1 MVIFDK
7 NKGLKTFEFI
17 KKAKMLHGKKFDYSR
32 VEYVNNTTPVLIECP
47 DHGALWQVPATHL
60 RKGKHGCKE
69 CGREWQSKDTL
80 RKRTEAFFKSC
91 EEKHGD
97 KFDYSETKFDTL
109 DGKIDFVCS
118 KHGHQQMQA
127 RLHLGVAGCR
137 ECAMEVKIELLKFYK
152 DQKQNAAR
160 ANFKQKATKKHK
172 GFYDYKNVNYINNS
186 TLIEIICPIHG
197 SFCQQPSNHLQGSGC
212 EPCGVATRAD
222 KKRKSLEDFIAEAK
236 IVHGDTYDYRDFEYV
251 TSNTHGII
259 ICSNPDHKPTLI
271 TPSHHLDGQGCS
283 ECGEEKR
290 DKWRRSSGHDT
301 ESWIA
306 KARELH
312 GDRYDYSQSEYT
324 GYDCAITI
332 ECHEHGLFVL
342 EPAHQH
348 IETERRRGC
357 GECASRES
365 THSIAIGK
373 WLTEKE
379 YDFIKEWSHPE
390 CRDVKVLRFDYFL
403 PDFNTCIEYD
413 GDQHFKLGPWGRD
426 DEDIQYRFIMGRR
439 RDAIKSL
446 WCIDN
451 SVRLIRVTSKTKL
464 NKINTRLD
472 SIIPSTL
479 DSYRVDVE
487 HPDGDEEVIKE
498 LGLDV
503 YLRSLIDW
511 GQFVDVRQKAG
522 LDWLDRVPGFVL
534 GKKRPLSSRSGKSR

>member
-1 MVIFDK
+1 MTNSEKMQD
-7 NKGLKTFEFI
+7 LKTCEFI
-17 KKAKMLHGKKFDYSR
+17 IKAKKLHGEKFDYSR
-32 VEYVNNTTPVLIECP
+32 VEYVNSTTPVLIECP
-47 DHGALWQVPATHL
+47 DHGVLWQVPTAHL
-60 RKGKHGCKE
+60 RKRKHGCKE
-69 CGREWQSKDTL
+69 CGRVWQSKNTL
-80 RKRTEAFFKSC
+80 RKRTEEFFKRC
-91 EEKHGD
+91 EKKHAD
-97 KFDYSETKFDTL
+97 KFDYSKTVFNTL
-109 DGKIDFVCS
+109 DGTIEYVCP

-127 RLHLGVAGCR
+127 GLHLGEEGCR
-137 ECAMEVKIELLKFYK
+137 ECALEVKIELLKFHR
-152 DQKQNAAR
+152 DQKQTAAR
-160 ANFKQKATKKHK
+160 ENFKQKASKKHK
-172 GFYDYKNVNYINNS
+172 DFYDYSKVDYVNNS
-186 TLIEIICPIHG
+186 TLIDIICPIHG
-197 SFCQQPSNHLQGSGC
+197 QFSQQPNNHLHGSGC
-212 EPCGVATRAD
+212 EPCGIARRAD

-236 IVHGDTYDYRDFEYV
+236 AVHGEAYDYRDFKYE
-251 TSNTHGII
+251 TTHTPGII
-259 ICSNPDHKPTLI
+259 ICSNPDHKPTPI
-271 TPSHHLDGQGCS
+271 TPAHHLGGQGCS

-306 KARELH
+306 KARQLH

-332 ECHEHGLFVL
+332 ECDEHGLFVL

-357 GECASRES
+357 GECTSRES

-413 GDQHFKLGPWGRD
+413 GDQHFRLGPWGHD
-426 DEDIQYRFIMGRR
+426 DEDIQYRFIKGRR

-451 SVRLIRVTSKTKL
+451 SVRLVRVTSKIKL
-464 NKINTRLD
+464 KEIDAHLA

-479 DSYRVDVE
+479 GGSSVDIE
-487 HPDGDEEVIKE
+487 YPKDDQDVINE
-498 LGLDV
+498 MSLDA
-503 YLRSLIDW
+503 YLKALIYW
-511 GQFVDVRQKAG
+511 GGFVDDRQKSG
-522 LDWLDRVPGFVL
+522 LNWLDKVPGFVL
-534 GKKRPLSSRSGKSR
+534 GKKRPLSSK